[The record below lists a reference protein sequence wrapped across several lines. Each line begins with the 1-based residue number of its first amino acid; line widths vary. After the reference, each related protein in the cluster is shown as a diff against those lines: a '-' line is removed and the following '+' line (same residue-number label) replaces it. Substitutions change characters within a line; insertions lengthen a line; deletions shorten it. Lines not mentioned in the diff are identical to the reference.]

1 MEVDNVYAAPPLIN
15 MQLHLEDSDT
25 KGIKILLDGEVSQ
38 IIYYYDH
45 REFKNLSKTIGFGGS
60 ASVYTAKWMETTTTY
75 AIKRFR
81 NSSRDDIIN
90 EVYLMGK
97 VNCHPNIIKI
107 CGVTT
112 LEGETN
118 YSLIL
123 ECADSGTLGEYL
135 RENAAT
141 FRWEDQLK
149 FANDIASAVLCLH
162 SHQIIHGD
170 LHPGNILIHQHSIK
184 IADFGRS
191 RLHGSVINKKEKAYG
206 VIPYMDPKILKDH
219 SCDLTE
225 KSDIYSLGV
234 LFWELTSRKSP
245 FDFETK
251 NNSPFEIIKIKSN
264 ILEGMREKPSPSTNH
279 KFIALY
285 KKCWQHEPNTRPE
298 IRQVILEL
306 EELNN
311 NEPLVV
317 SEIFSSEEIETTLEI
332 SETPEND
339 EVNVPSYDCDIN
351 KYEL

>member
-1 MEVDNVYAAPPLIN
+1 MEVDN
-15 MQLHLEDSDT
+15 LHLEDSDT

-107 CGVTT
+107 CGVTKFKD
-112 LEGETN
+112 ETN

-123 ECADSGTLGEYL
+123 EYADSGTLGKYL

-149 FANDIASAVLCLH
+149 FANDIASAVLYLH
-162 SHQIIHGD
+162 RHQIIHGD
-170 LHPGNILIHQHSIK
+170 LHPGNVLIHQHSIK

-191 RLHGSVINKKEKAYG
+191 RLPG
-206 VIPYMDPKILKDH
+206 L
-219 SCDLTE
+219 
-225 KSDIYSLGV
+225 
-234 LFWELTSRKSP
+234 
-245 FDFETK
+245 
-251 NNSPFEIIKIKSN
+251 SN
-264 ILEGMREKPSPSTNH
+264 ILEGMREKPYPGTNH

-285 KKCWQHEPNTRPE
+285 KKCWQHEPNIRPE

-317 SEIFSSEEIETTLEI
+317 SEIFGSEEIETTLEI

-351 KYEL
+351 KYKL

>member
-15 MQLHLEDSDT
+15 M
-25 KGIKILLDGEVSQ
+25 
-38 IIYYYDH
+38 
-45 REFKNLSKTIGFGGS
+45 NLSKTIGFGGS

-107 CGVTT
+107 CGVTKFKD
-112 LEGETN
+112 ETN

-123 ECADSGTLGEYL
+123 EYADSGTLGKYL

-149 FANDIASAVLCLH
+149 FANDIASAVLYLH
-162 SHQIIHGD
+162 RHQIIHGD
-170 LHPGNILIHQHSIK
+170 LHPGN
-184 IADFGRS
+184 
-191 RLHGSVINKKEKAYG
+191 
-206 VIPYMDPKILKDH
+206 
-219 SCDLTE
+219 
-225 KSDIYSLGV
+225 
-234 LFWELTSRKSP
+234 
-245 FDFETK
+245 
-251 NNSPFEIIKIKSN
+251 SN
-264 ILEGMREKPSPSTNH
+264 ILEGMREKPYPGTNH

-285 KKCWQHEPNTRPE
+285 KKCWQHEPNIRPE

-317 SEIFSSEEIETTLEI
+317 SEIFGSEEIETTLEI

-351 KYEL
+351 KYKL

>member
-1 MEVDNVYAAPPLIN
+1 M
-15 MQLHLEDSDT
+15 
-25 KGIKILLDGEVSQ
+25 G
-38 IIYYYDH
+38 
-45 REFKNLSKTIGFGGS
+45 
-60 ASVYTAKWMETTTTY
+60 TTTY

-81 NSSRDDIIN
+81 NSFRDDIIN

-107 CGVTT
+107 CGFTT

-123 ECADSGTLGEYL
+123 EYADSGTLGEYL

-162 SHQIIHGD
+162 RHQIIHGD
-170 LHPGNILIHQHSIK
+170 LHPGNVLIHQHSIK

-191 RLHGSVINKKEKAYG
+191 RLQGSVINKKEKAHG
-206 VIPYMDPKILKDH
+206 
-219 SCDLTE
+219 
-225 KSDIYSLGV
+225 
-234 LFWELTSRKSP
+234 
-245 FDFETK
+245 
-251 NNSPFEIIKIKSN
+251 SN

-285 KKCWQHEPNTRPE
+285 EKCWQHEPNTRPK
-298 IRQVILEL
+298 IRQVISEL

-317 SEIFSSEEIETTLEI
+317 SENVSFKEIETTLEI
-332 SETPEND
+332 SKTPEND
-339 EVNVPSYDCDIN
+339 EVNIPSYDCDIN